1 MEMIIAISIFTLGI
15 AGFTLLFSRSWKSNS
30 FIVEEGMAAMQAS
43 NSVRNIS
50 RDLREIRQAETGEYM
65 VKTAEENELV
75 VYFDVDGDDVVERV
89 RFYVD
94 EDTDTFIRG
103 VAEASGSPL
112 AYPADYSADIETVLA
127 NYVMNGSLSELVFKY
142 YDNENMELVSPAP
155 TDIRLIEVNLWINI
169 KPLSAPDNVKIG
181 TSIELRNLDENI

>member
-1 MEMIIAISIFTLGI
+1 MEMIVAISIFTLGI

-50 RDLREIRQAETGEYM
+50 KDLREIRQAETGEYM
-65 VKTAEENELV
+65 VKTAGENELT
-75 VYFDVDGDDVVERV
+75 VYFDVDGDGIAERV

-94 EDTDTFIRG
+94 DDEDTFIKG

-112 AYPADYSADIETVLA
+112 AYPVDYSADTETVLA
-127 NYVMNGSLSELVFKY
+127 NYVMNGSLSEPVFKY
-142 YDNENMELVSPAP
+142 YNNVNVELTSPAP

-181 TSIELRNLDENI
+181 TSVELRNLDENI